1 MKGKKVLFFDS
12 DRKACRIAERAIA
25 ATGSSIETIRN
36 ERNLFQ
42 RSDLEHFDL
51 IILSLEHEKDWS
63 RTFEDIEKHA
73 DGTKLLLNIS
83 SPADEYIPMMTEKTY
98 LRNLIA
104 KSDGPLDTEEI
115 IVTTEKI
122 FREDIFGL
130 DKYMMWGVE
139 PVAIK
144 VTDSKDKA
152 KYIGEVSQYA
162 TRLGCP
168 PRAVELVETVTDE
181 FVTNAVFNAPRDE
194 NGNPKYAHLNRRE
207 SVTLSPEEQAEL
219 YYCCDGR
226 FLCVAQRD
234 PFGALTRETVINYLA
249 RCLKGG
255 PGQIL
260 YSSGGAGLGLFRVFK
275 SLSKFI
281 INLCPGTMTE
291 VIALIDLRVNMKKFK
306 QYPKSLHFFQR
317 D

>member
-1 MKGKKVLFFDS
+1 MKDKKVLFFDS

-25 ATGSSIETIRN
+25 ATGSIIETIRDEKKLF
-36 ERNLFQ
+36 ERN
-42 RSDLEHFDL
+42 DLENFAL
-51 IILSLEHEKDWS
+51 VVVSLDPKKNWSGMFEK
-63 RTFEDIEKHA
+63 IEKLSN
-73 DGTKLLLNIS
+73 DTKLLLHIS
-83 SPADEYIPMMTEKTY
+83 APADKYIPLMTEKTY
-98 LRNLIA
+98 LQNLIA
-104 KSDGPLDTEEI
+104 KSDAPLDTEEI
-115 IVTTEKI
+115 IITTEKI
-122 FREDIFGL
+122 FREDIFGV

-139 PVAIK
+139 PSKIMI
-144 VTDSKDKA
+144 TDSSKKTD
-152 KYIGEVSQYA
+152 YIGAVSSYA
-162 TRLGCP
+162 KKLGCP
-168 PRAVELVETVTDE
+168 PRAIELVETVTDE
-181 FVTNAVFNAPRDE
+181 FITNAIFNAPRDV
-194 NGNPKYAHLNRRE
+194 NGKPKYAHLNRRE
-207 SVTLSPEEQAEL
+207 IVKLPPKEQAEL
-219 YYCCDGR
+219 TYCCDGK

-249 RCLKGG
+249 RCLEGG

-260 YSSGGAGLGLFRVFK
+260 FSSGGAGLGLFRVFK